1 MGWTKERDDCCR
13 RALLGADAK
22 ESRPRG
28 PWTYPPTDHMSSLS
42 SKWTVQQ
49 RRFPSVWMVNP
60 ETNTQA
66 WRGSWQASQSDQ
78 RFAKASCF
86 SRVQAGCTTRFAAS
100 QTAPSIKGR
109 VDCGIKNSSLS
120 SGCSAVRVSLMQN
133 NSIRS

>member
-1 MGWTKERDDCCR
+1 M
-13 RALLGADAK
+13 
-22 ESRPRG
+22 
-28 PWTYPPTDHMSSLS
+28 
-42 SKWTVQQ
+42 
-49 RRFPSVWMVNP
+49 WMVNP

-109 VDCGIKNSSLS
+109 VDCESEFVSVFGLFC
-120 SGCSAVRVSLMQN
+120 SGF
-133 NSIRS
+133 RSCRITPLDRKHGRIPAWLR